1 MPRKYKVHKITH
13 MCISVDGVLSQFKRK
28 KITFCEHD
36 DGRPMTD
43 AEARQ
48 TFMVAR
54 YEGKKVL
61 PMSKECSRFDFQT
74 GCKGH
79 ILSLMPVE

>member
-1 MPRKYKVHKITH
+1 MSKKYKVNRLHH
-13 MCISVDGVLSQFKRK
+13 MCISVDGVLAQYKKK
-28 KITFCEHD
+28 KITFCSHD

-48 TFMVAR
+48 TFMLAR

-61 PMSKECSRFDFQT
+61 PMSEECARFDYQT

-79 ILSLMPVE
+79 ILSLMPL